1 MAIGR
6 IGQHPPRIPRR
17 RSGEFPIPGGACG
30 GRQCPML
37 GMASLTVVP
46 KYLFLIQLANRID
59 KNSKLDFNTLNKG
72 RRDPDD
78 AVHVC

>member
-1 MAIGR
+1 MAYICMAIGR

-37 GMASLTVVP
+37 GMASLT
-46 KYLFLIQLANRID
+46 
-59 KNSKLDFNTLNKG
+59 S
-72 RRDPDD
+72 
-78 AVHVC
+78 